1 MLYSIENFKMAFP
14 QRYVHPWSIK
24 FAIHNIIKFLYLSF
38 CLCIH
43 TAIYTCGTGT
53 YIRMQTILAS
63 KIYFSTKYLEHPR
76 LWELNI
82 RSSLLIITCNRIH
95 HFLDIFVVPPFSFLP
110 FSLNAFLHPVLAK
123 PQSVHTYMSCSWKQN
138 FMQ

>member
-1 MLYSIENFKMAFP
+1 MLYSIENFKMA

-24 FAIHNIIKFLYLSF
+24 FAINTQHYKIPILELLFMHT
-38 CLCIH
+38 H
-43 TAIYTCGTGT
+43 TAIYTCGT

-95 HFLDIFVVPPFSFLP
+95 HFLDIFVVQPFSFLP